1 MNTRLIWDESKRQA
15 NLQKHGLDFADANE
29 VLESC
34 YCLDIE
40 VMRDNEVRFQSI
52 SYALGFLAV
61 LTVIHTQR
69 DRACVLLVFAPQV
82 QKNGR
87 LIMSG
92 SKTNTMTRSEVLKAV
107 RALTPEMDYVG
118 DGHDE
123 DDRPLTE
130 EELNKGISLARS
142 RGRKISS

>member
-34 YCLDIE
+34 YRLDIE

-69 DRACVLLVFAPQV
+69 DRA
-82 QKNGR
+82 
-87 LIMSG
+87 
-92 SKTNTMTRSEVLKAV
+92 TR
-107 RALTPEMDYVG
+107 
-118 DGHDE
+118 
-123 DDRPLTE
+123 
-130 EELNKGISLARS
+130 I
-142 RGRKISS
+142 ISSRPASTKEREAYYVWLKNEYDDTQ